1 MEDPFGLRILNPLHL
16 IRLLWHLPD
25 FIKLFWR
32 LFLDS
37 RVSLYLKLLV
47 IGSILYV
54 ISPVDFLPEFL
65 LPFIGSL
72 DDLIILIVAGK
83 LFLTCSPKH
92 VVMEHV
98 ARIDR
103 EKQLKREMK

>member
-1 MEDPFGLRILNPLHL
+1 MEDPFGLRLLNPLHL

-25 FIKLFWR
+25 FIKLFYR

-37 RVSLYLKLLV
+37 RVSIYLKLLL

-54 ISPVDFLPEFL
+54 VSPVDFLPEFL

-72 DDLIILIVAGK
+72 DDVIILIVACK
-83 LFLTCSPKH
+83 LFLNCSPKQI
-92 VVMEHV
+92 VMGHV